1 MCKYDNY
8 INQTKHYSVCESNKA
23 IMSTVENKYF
33 IIGIQY
39 EVSVMWYII
48 QLLCCNTPMNDI

>member
-1 MCKYDNY
+1 MDIIEWVKRQECDYIMCKYDNY

-33 IIGIQY
+33 IISI
-39 EVSVMWYII
+39 
-48 QLLCCNTPMNDI
+48 